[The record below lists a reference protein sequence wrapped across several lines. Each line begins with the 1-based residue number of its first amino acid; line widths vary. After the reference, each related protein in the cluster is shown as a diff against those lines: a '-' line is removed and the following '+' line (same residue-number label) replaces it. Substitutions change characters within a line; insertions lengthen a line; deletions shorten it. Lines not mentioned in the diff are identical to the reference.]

1 MQQCLLPKL
10 VNVTLGGIF
19 VKEFYYTFRDHG
31 SLWANFCSPW
41 KIIKLGQIWIGLTER
56 ASKNSAAKTTSFL
69 GER

>member
-1 MQQCLLPKL
+1 M
-10 VNVTLGGIF
+10 
-19 VKEFYYTFRDHG
+19 KEFYYTFRDHG